1 MTQPTDID
9 PFGEL
14 ERNAGEPLGDRIVT
28 RNVADQI
35 VDRMVTAVALGVYV
49 PGQRLPSERELSQM
63 LQVSRTGVREALHR
77 LAEAGY
83 VEVRRGRSGGSF
95 VLSGW
100 GPNSAEMVGRH
111 LLPNW
116 DRFEALFDARRL
128 IEPLIART
136 AAERRTRSD
145 VKAIRSALALY
156 REAGDREGSRHADE
170 LLHRSVSE
178 ASHNLV
184 LVGIST
190 QIRSRVSLNLGA
202 EPYTVQVREK
212 AAHQHEELTD
222 AIDAG
227 DADLAAEIARSHF
240 SLTEKLIRDL
250 MRRVRKETD
259 SSSARDFVSSSD
271 GFCRPCPCCSR

>member
-1 MTQPTDID
+1 MIGALDID

-14 ERNAGEPLGDRIVT
+14 ERDAGEPLGERIVP

-35 VDRMVTAVALGVYV
+35 VDRLVTAVALGVYV
-49 PGQRLPSERELSQM
+49 PGQRLPSERELSEM
-63 LQVSRTGVREALHR
+63 LQISRTGIREALHR

-100 GPNSAEMVGRH
+100 GPNSAEMIGRH

-136 AAERRTRSD
+136 AAERRTPAD
-145 VKAIRSALALY
+145 VAAIRAALDLY
-156 REAGDREGSRHADE
+156 RVAADREASRKADE
-170 LLHRSVSE
+170 QLHRSVGD
-178 ASHNLV
+178 ATHNPV
-184 LVGIST
+184 LVGVST

-202 EPYTVQVREK
+202 EPYTVRVRET
-212 AAHQHEELTD
+212 AALQHEALAD
-222 AIDAG
+222 AIEAG
-227 DADLAAEIARSHF
+227 DPGLAAEIASSHF
-240 SLTEKLIRDL
+240 SLTEKMIRDL
-250 MRRVRKETD
+250 VRRVRRET
-259 SSSARDFVSSSD
+259 SS
-271 GFCRPCPCCSR
+271 P

>member
-1 MTQPTDID
+1 MTLPTDID

-49 PGQRLPSERELSQM
+49 PGQRLPSERELSHM

-145 VKAIRSALALY
+145 VKAIRTALALY
-156 REAGDREGSRHADE
+156 REAGDREASRHADE
-170 LLHRSVSE
+170 LLHRSVGE

-202 EPYTVQVREK
+202 EPYTAQVREK

-259 SSSARDFVSSSD
+259 SS
-271 GFCRPCPCCSR
+271 

>member
-1 MTQPTDID
+1 MNGALDID

-14 ERNAGEPLGDRIVT
+14 ERDAGEPLGRRIVT

-49 PGQRLPSERELSQM
+49 PGQRLPSERDLSEM

-83 VEVRRGRSGGSF
+83 VEVRRGRQGGSF

-136 AAERRTRSD
+136 AAERRTRTD
-145 VKAIRSALALY
+145 VRAIRKALDLY
-156 REAGDREGSRHADE
+156 RQAGDREASRQADE
-170 LLHRSVSE
+170 QLHRSVGE
-178 ASHNLV
+178 ASHNPV
-184 LVGIST
+184 LLGIST

-202 EPYTVQVREK
+202 EPYTEKVRKK
-212 AAHQHEELTD
+212 AALQHEALAD
-222 AIDAG
+222 AIDVG
-227 DADLAAEIARSHF
+227 DGVLAAEIASSHF

-250 MRRVRKETD
+250 VRKVRKEGGAT
-259 SSSARDFVSSSD
+259 
-271 GFCRPCPCCSR
+271 